1 VRLAHNVTHRLNALA
16 MAAIA
21 IEPATL
27 RPTPIAVHDDGDVVW
42 DGIGLHARIIH
53 QD

>member
-1 VRLAHNVTHRLNALA
+1 

-21 IEPATL
+21 IEPAAL

-42 DGIGLHARIIH
+42 DGSGIHARRIDARIIH
-53 QD
+53 RD